1 MLSLVR
7 SLTSMNTQ
15 LQLTS
20 QNLAFGYFLVLFIAV
35 MAHKTIYP
43 HIWTLPIQSV
53 QWFDNSADVPLPPP
67 KEKKDKAPM
76 VANTFQVPRYE
87 EEDPYADWYEDIESD
102 AGRKKLYPIRNSVEE
117 NIPWGPHWTPPQIR
131 RGVDQPFSTQPSTA
145 RSSPAAAM
153 NNVSLPSL
161 PPPSAKSG
169 SRYIERFR
177 DSLQF
182 FSGSKSD
189 GPARPPPDV
198 PPKPFAKHYHA
209 HKTSFPESVDN
220 DDHPIPL
227 PHLSEWIRADAS
239 LNDQSRYPLS
249 PSK

>member
-1 MLSLVR
+1 MSLDCY
-7 SLTSMNTQ
+7 SYLNLT
-15 LQLTS
+15 TS
-20 QNLAFGYFLVLFIAV
+20 PHLAFGYFLVLFIAA

-43 HIWTLPIQSV
+43 HIWTLPVHSV
-53 QWFDNSADVPLPPP
+53 QWFDRGADAPLPPP
-67 KEKKDKAPM
+67 KEKRDKAVNLEASPSQ
-76 VANTFQVPRYE
+76 APRYE
-87 EEDPYADWYEDIESD
+87 QEDPYADWYEDVESS
-102 AGRKKLYPIRNSVEE
+102 ANRKKMYPIRNSVEE

-131 RGVDQPFSTQPSTA
+131 RGIDQPFSTQPSTA
-145 RSSPAAAM
+145 RSSPAAAL

-182 FSGSKSD
+182 FSSGNKSD

-198 PPKPFAKHYHA
+198 PPKLFAKHYHA

-220 DDHPIPL
+220 DDNPIPL